1 MAANPTIAA
10 AATPIRICA
19 IASEV
24 APLAKTGGLADVAA
38 ALTKYLHAQGHDVRL
53 FVPLYSAID
62 RDRFPLTPVGELAN
76 LGISIGPHRY
86 QYSLYTAVLPGS
98 AAPVYLIECP
108 PLYAR
113 AAIYSSAP
121 DEHLR
126 FLALT
131 RIAIECCQ
139 HLGFSPQIL
148 HCHDWH
154 AGFGP
159 LLLRAL
165 YSWDQLF
172 ANTRTV
178 LTIHNIGYQGEFTAG
193 AIADLA
199 LGDNAYLLHQDDLR
213 AGRINS
219 LKHGCLY
226 ADAITTVS
234 PTYAAEIRTPE
245 YGMGLEAVLRN
256 RASSLVGIL
265 NGVDYEE
272 WDPRHD
278 RHIGQHYDAAR
289 LPVKAALKQQFL
301 TRLGIRAGP
310 GTVLAGVVTRLAT
323 QKGIDL
329 ILAALPALL
338 AQRDLVFVALGAG
351 EPRYEAALGELAA
364 AFPGRVAFQQGY
376 SEELAHWIEAAS
388 DLFLM
393 PSQYEPCGLN
403 QMYSLR
409 YGTVPVVRRTGGLAD
424 SVQRYDPAT
433 GHGTGVVFAPFTAP
447 ALASAIEAALDLY
460 AQPGHWNRMVRNG
473 MAQDFSWARQGAHY
487 VALFERMLHTARLSL

>member
-1 MAANPTIAA
+1 M
-10 AATPIRICA
+10 RICA
-19 IASEV
+19 IASEA
-24 APLAKTGGLADVAA
+24 APFAKTGGLADVAA
-38 ALTKYLHAQGHDVRL
+38 ALTKYLHASGHDVRL
-53 FVPLYSAID
+53 FIPLYSAID
-62 RDRFPLTPVGELAN
+62 RERFALAQVPRLTGLA
-76 LGISIGPHRY
+76 ISIGLHQY
-86 QYSLYTAVLPGS
+86 QYSVYTAVLPGS
-98 AAPVYLIECP
+98 QAQVYLIDCP
-108 PLYAR
+108 VLYAR
-113 AAIYSSAP
+113 EAIYSNAP

-139 HLGFSPQIL
+139 HLAWSPQIL

-178 LTIHNIGYQGEFTAG
+178 LTIHNIGYQGEFPAYAVG
-193 AIADLA
+193 DLA

-213 AGRINS
+213 AGRINA
-219 LKHGCLY
+219 LKHGCMY

-245 YGMGLEAVLRN
+245 YGMGLQEVLRS

-265 NGVDYEE
+265 NGVDYDE
-272 WDPRHD
+272 WDPRID
-278 RHIGQHYDAAR
+278 RHIGAHYDAAQ

-301 TRLGIRAGP
+301 ARMGLAAGP
-310 GTVLAGVVTRLAT
+310 RTALAGAVTRLAS
-323 QKGIDL
+323 QKGIEL
-329 ILAALPALL
+329 IVAALPALL

-351 EPRYEAALGELAA
+351 EPRYEAALRELAA
-364 AFPGRVAFQQGY
+364 AWPGRVAFHQGY

-388 DLFLM
+388 DMFLM

-409 YGTVPVVRRTGGLAD
+409 YGTVPIVRRTGGLAD

-433 GHGTGVVFAPFTAP
+433 GRGTGVVFTPFTAA
-447 ALASAIEAALDLY
+447 ALASALESALDLY
-460 AQPGHWNRMVRNG
+460 AQPSHWERMVKNG
-473 MAQDFSWARQGAHY
+473 MAQDFSWARQGGHY
-487 VALFERMLHTARLSL
+487 VVLFERMLQTARTA

>member
-1 MAANPTIAA
+1 M
-10 AATPIRICA
+10 PIRICA

-24 APLAKTGGLADVAA
+24 TPFAKTGGLADVAA
-38 ALTKYLHAQGHDVRL
+38 ALTKYLHAHGHDIRL

-62 RDRFPLTPVGELAN
+62 RERFGLTPVPRLTD
-76 LGISIGPHRY
+76 LGIHCGIHHY
-86 QYSLYTAVLPGS
+86 VYSVYTAALPGS
-98 AAPVYLIECP
+98 QAPVYLIDCP

-113 AAIYSSAP
+113 ESIYSTAP

-139 HLGFSPQIL
+139 YLGWSPQIL

-165 YSWDQLF
+165 YNWDQLF
-172 ANTRTV
+172 AHTRSV
-178 LTIHNIGYQGEFTAG
+178 LTIHNIGYQGEFPAS
-193 AIADLA
+193 AVADLG

-213 AGRINS
+213 GGRINA

-245 YGMGLEAVLRN
+245 YGMGLEDILSR
-256 RASSLVGIL
+256 RASALVGIL
-265 NGVDYEE
+265 NGVDYDD

-278 RHIGQHYDAAR
+278 RHLSAHYDASH
-289 LPVKAALKQQFL
+289 LPVKAGLKQQFL
-301 TRLGIRAGP
+301 ARIGLTAGP
-310 GTVLAGVVTRLAT
+310 GTVLAGAVTRLAS
-323 QKGIDL
+323 QKGIEL
-329 ILAALPALL
+329 IVAALPPLL
-338 AQRDLVFVALGAG
+338 AARDLVFVALGAG
-351 EPRYEAALGELAA
+351 EARYELALRALAQA
-364 AFPGRVAFQQGY
+364 WPGRVSFHQGY
-376 SEELAHWIEAAS
+376 DEELAHWIEAAS
-388 DLFLM
+388 DVFLM

-409 YGTVPVVRRTGGLAD
+409 YGTVPIVRHTGGLAD

-433 GHGTGVVFAPFTAP
+433 GTGTGIVFQDFTAS
-447 ALASAIEAALDLY
+447 ALVSALDSALDLY
-460 AQPGHWNRMVRNG
+460 ADSRHWSRLIRNG
-473 MAQDFSWARQGAHY
+473 MAQDFSWERQGAHY
-487 VALFERMLHTARLSL
+487 VDLF

>member
-1 MAANPTIAA
+1 MV
-10 AATPIRICA
+10 RICA
-19 IASEV
+19 VASEV
-24 APLAKTGGLADVAA
+24 APFAKTGGLADVAA
-38 ALTKYLHAQGHDVRL
+38 ALTKYLHAHGHDVRL
-53 FVPLYSAID
+53 FMPLYGAID
-62 RDRFPLTPVGELAN
+62 RERFALTPAPRLTGLA
-76 LGISIGPHRY
+76 LSIGVHHY
-86 QYSLYTAVLPGS
+86 QYSVFTAVLPGS
-98 AAPVYLIECP
+98 QAQVYLIDCP

-113 AAIYSSAP
+113 EALYTDAP

-178 LTIHNIGYQGEFTAG
+178 LTIHNIGYQGEFPAA
-193 AIADLA
+193 AIADLG

-213 AGRINS
+213 AGRINA
-219 LKHGCLY
+219 LKHGCMY

-245 YGMGLEAVLRN
+245 YGMGLEGVLRG
-256 RASSLVGIL
+256 RSSALVGIL
-265 NGVDYEE
+265 NGVDYDE
-272 WDPRHD
+272 WDPRNDPHL
-278 RHIGQHYDAAR
+278 GTHYDATQ
-289 LPVKAALKQQFL
+289 LPVKAALKEKFL
-301 TRLGIRAGP
+301 ARMGLQAGP
-310 GTVLAGVVTRLAT
+310 GTALAGVVTRLAT
-323 QKGIDL
+323 QKGVEL
-329 ILAALPALL
+329 IVAALPQLL

-351 EPRYEAALGELAA
+351 EPRYEQALRELARVW
-364 AFPGRVAFQQGY
+364 PGRIVFHQGY
-376 SEELAHWIEAAS
+376 NEELAHWIEAAS
-388 DLFLM
+388 DMFLM

-409 YGTVPVVRRTGGLAD
+409 YGTIPIVRRTGGLAD

-433 GHGTGVVFAPFTAP
+433 GTGTGVVFAPFTSP
-447 ALASAIEAALDLY
+447 ALVTALETALDLY
-460 AQPGHWNRMVRNG
+460 AQPAHWNRMMRNG
-473 MAQDFSWARQGAHY
+473 MAQDFSWERQGGHY
-487 VALFERMLHTARLSL
+487 VALFERMLQTPRATP

>member
-1 MAANPTIAA
+1 MADTPTTIAA
-10 AATPIRICA
+10 GALRICA

-24 APLAKTGGLADVAA
+24 APFAKTGGLADVAA
-38 ALTKYLHAQGHDVRL
+38 ALTKYLHRHGHDVRL
-53 FVPLYSAID
+53 FVPLYAAIG
-62 RDRFPLTPVGELAN
+62 RERFPLTPVGRLAN
-76 LGISIGPHRY
+76 LGISIGLHRY
-86 QYSLYTAVLPGS
+86 HYSVYTALLPGS
-98 AAPVYLIECP
+98 EAPVYLIDCP

-113 AAIYSSAP
+113 EAIYSFAP

-131 RIAIECCQ
+131 RMAIECCQ

-172 ANTRTV
+172 ADTRTV
-178 LTIHNIGYQGEFTAG
+178 LTIHNIGYQGEFTAAAVG
-193 AIADLA
+193 DLA

-213 AGRINS
+213 AGRINP
-219 LKHGCLY
+219 LKHGCMY

-245 YGMGLEAVLRN
+245 YGMGLQEVLLS

-265 NGVDYEE
+265 NGVDYDE
-272 WDPRHD
+272 WDPRID
-278 RHIGQHYDAAR
+278 RHVGLHYDASS
-289 LPVKAALKQQFL
+289 LPVKASLKEQFL
-301 TRLGIRAGP
+301 VRMGLTAGP
-310 GTVLAGVVTRLAT
+310 GTALAGMVTRLAT

-338 AQRDLVFVALGAG
+338 AQRDLVFVVLGAG
-351 EPRYEAALGELAA
+351 EPRYEAALRELSV

-376 SEELAHWIEAAS
+376 SEEFAHWIEAAS

-409 YGTVPVVRRTGGLAD
+409 YGTVPVVRHTGGLAD

-433 GHGTGVVFAPFTAP
+433 GHGTGVVFGPFTGP
-447 ALASAIEAALDLY
+447 ALASAIEVALDLY
-460 AQPGHWNRMVRNG
+460 SQPAHWTRMVRNG
-473 MAQDFSWARQGAHY
+473 MAQDFSWTRQGAHY
-487 VALFERMLHTARLSL
+487 VALFERVLETSRA

>member
-1 MAANPTIAA
+1 M
-10 AATPIRICA
+10 RICA

-24 APLAKTGGLADVAA
+24 APFAKTGGLADVAA
-38 ALTKYLHAQGHDVRL
+38 ALTKYLHAHGHDVRL
-53 FVPLYSAID
+53 FMPLYSAID
-62 RDRFPLTPVGELAN
+62 RDRFVLTPVPQLAD
-76 LGISIGPHRY
+76 LSIGIGVHRF
-86 QYSLYTAVLPGS
+86 QYSVYTAALPGCP
-98 AAPVYLIECP
+98 AQVYLIDCP

-113 AAIYSSAP
+113 EAIYSTAP

-139 HLGFSPQIL
+139 HLAFSPQIL
-148 HCHDWH
+148 QCHDWH
-154 AGFGP
+154 AAFGP

-178 LTIHNIGYQGEFTAG
+178 LTIHNIGYQGEFTA
-193 AIADLA
+193 AAVADLA

-213 AGRINS
+213 AGRINA
-219 LKHGCLY
+219 LKHGCMY

-245 YGMGLEAVLRN
+245 YGMGLQDVLAG
-256 RASSLVGIL
+256 RAASLVGIL
-265 NGVDYEE
+265 NGVDYDE
-272 WDPRHD
+272 WDPRID
-278 RHIGQHYDAAR
+278 RHISAHYDASQLA
-289 LPVKAALKQQFL
+289 VKATLKRQFL
-301 TRLGIRAGP
+301 ERLGLQAGP
-310 GTVLAGVVTRLAT
+310 GTALIGAVTRLAA
-323 QKGIDL
+323 QKGIEL
-329 ILAALPALL
+329 IVAALPALL

-351 EPRYEAALGELAA
+351 EARYEAALRELAA
-364 AFPGRVAFQQGY
+364 AWPGRVVFHQGY

-388 DLFLM
+388 DMFLM

-433 GHGTGVVFAPFTAP
+433 GRGTGVVFTPFTAA
-447 ALASAIEAALDLY
+447 ALAQALESALDLY
-460 AQPGHWNRMVRNG
+460 AQPAHWERMVRNG
-473 MAQDFSWARQGAHY
+473 MAQDFSWARQGGHY
-487 VALFERMLHTARLSL
+487 VALFERMLLTARPAA